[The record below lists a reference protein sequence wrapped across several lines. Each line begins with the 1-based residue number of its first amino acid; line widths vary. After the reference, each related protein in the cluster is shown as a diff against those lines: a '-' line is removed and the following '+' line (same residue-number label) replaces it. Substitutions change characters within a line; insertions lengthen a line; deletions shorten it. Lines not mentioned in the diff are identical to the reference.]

1 MHKVSQF
8 CTSLPTLVTFQFS
21 KTIATLYW
29 VGLCV
34 FDLHF
39 PNGVEYLFMCVL
51 GTRRSSLEKC
61 KSLTRGLKQMLQA
74 REGGRGG
81 GRGRASDPSL
91 TCPSPWLSSLS
102 FYKRF
107 LLLFC
112 SLKHLPRTPVSVRS
126 NQSSRTRRHLMR
138 VYCKDLA

>member
-1 MHKVSQF
+1 MQ
-8 CTSLPTLVTFQFS
+8 
-21 KTIATLYW
+21 
-29 VGLCV
+29 
-34 FDLHF
+34 
-39 PNGVEYLFMCVL
+39 VL
-51 GTRRSSLEKC
+51 DSRFKADAAGEGGGERKGE
-61 KSLTRGLKQMLQA
+61 
-74 REGGRGG
+74 REGFRPI
-81 GRGRASDPSL
+81 SNLSL
-91 TCPSPWLSSLS
+91 SMALILS